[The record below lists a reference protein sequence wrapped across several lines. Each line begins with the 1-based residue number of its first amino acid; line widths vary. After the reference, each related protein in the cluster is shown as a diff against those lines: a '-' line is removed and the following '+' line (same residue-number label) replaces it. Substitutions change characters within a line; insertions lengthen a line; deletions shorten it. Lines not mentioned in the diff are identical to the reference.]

1 VADLDPGLTAVLVV
15 AAFFLVWYYG
25 AFVYTR
31 RLARR
36 IGTELKR
43 AVVVLGG
50 TSKIQWFGP
59 GAFRMKTEGANP
71 PFQEFS
77 LTVTANPPFQEFS
90 LTVTLRP
97 REMPINWA
105 IGTAQGRRDA
115 ALVEASLRKDPRIEF
130 ELVDPKTRIGR
141 RRSRSKADWSKVS
154 LGGGELL
161 LSSDDERGARRIL
174 ESIDPS
180 TLDPIAALHVT
191 AGKQPGIAA
200 SVSVAPGAAAR
211 GIEAIRALAG
221 RLTA

>member
-1 VADLDPGLTAVLVV
+1 MADLDPGLTAVLVV

-77 LTVTANPPFQEFS
+77 LTVT
-90 LTVTLRP
+90 LRP

-115 ALVEASLRKDPRIEF
+115 ALVEASLRKDPRIGF

-141 RRSRSKADWSKVS
+141 RRTRSKADWSKVPV
-154 LGGGELL
+154 GGRELL

-174 ESIDPS
+174 ESIDPG

-191 AGKQPGIAA
+191 SGKQPGIAA
-200 SVSVAPGAAAR
+200 SVSVAPGAASR
-211 GIEAIRALAG
+211 GIAAIRALAE
-221 RLTA
+221 RLAV

>member
-1 VADLDPGLTAVLVV
+1 MQLAVVLLVAG
-15 AAFFLVWYYG
+15 FFSVWYYG

-59 GAFRMKTEGANP
+59 GAFRMKTEG
-71 PFQEFS
+71 
-77 LTVTANPPFQEFS
+77 ANPPFQEFS

-211 GIEAIRALAG
+211 GIEAIRALAE

>member
-1 VADLDPGLTAVLVV
+1 MADLDPGLTAVLVV

-59 GAFRMKTEGANP
+59 GAFRMKTEG
-71 PFQEFS
+71 
-77 LTVTANPPFQEFS
+77 ANPPFQEFS

>member
-1 VADLDPGLTAVLVV
+1 MADLDPGLTAVLVV

-77 LTVTANPPFQEFS
+77 LTVT
-90 LTVTLRP
+90 LRP

-115 ALVEASLRKDPRIEF
+115 ALIEASLRKDPRIEF

-211 GIEAIRALAG
+211 GIEAIRALAE

>member
-1 VADLDPGLTAVLVV
+1 MADLDPGLTAVLVV

-77 LTVTANPPFQEFS
+77 LTVT
-90 LTVTLRP
+90 LRP

-105 IGTAQGRRDA
+105 IGTAQDRRDA

-180 TLDPIAALHVT
+180 ALDPIAALHVT

-211 GIEAIRALAG
+211 GIEAIRALAE

>member
-59 GAFRMKTEGANP
+59 GAFRMKTEG
-71 PFQEFS
+71 
-77 LTVTANPPFQEFS
+77 ANPPFQEFS

-211 GIEAIRALAG
+211 GIEAIRALAE

>member
-1 VADLDPGLTAVLVV
+1 MADLDPGLIAVLVI

-43 AVVVLGG
+43 AVVGLGG
-50 TSKIQWFGP
+50 TSKIQWFGTT
-59 GAFRMKTEGANP
+59 AFRMKTEGAD
-71 PFQEFS
+71 
-77 LTVTANPPFQEFS
+77 PPFQEFS

-130 ELVDPKTRIGR
+130 ELVDPQTRIGR
-141 RRSRSKADWSKVS
+141 RRSRSKAGWSNVS
-154 LGGGELL
+154 LGGSELL
-161 LSSDDERGARRIL
+161 LSSDDERSARRIL
-174 ESIDPS
+174 ESIDPG

-191 AGKQPGIAA
+191 SGKQPGIAA
-200 SVSVAPGAAAR
+200 SVSVAPGAASR
-211 GIEAIRALAG
+211 GIAAIRALAE
-221 RLTA
+221 RLAA

>member
-1 VADLDPGLTAVLVV
+1 LIAVLVI

-43 AVVVLGG
+43 AVVGLGG
-50 TSKIQWFGP
+50 TSKIQWFGTT
-59 GAFRMKTEGANP
+59 AFRMKTEGAD
-71 PFQEFS
+71 
-77 LTVTANPPFQEFS
+77 PPFQEFS

-130 ELVDPKTRIGR
+130 ELVDPQTRIGR
-141 RRSRSKADWSKVS
+141 RRSRSKAGWSNVS
-154 LGGGELL
+154 LGGSELL
-161 LSSDDERGARRIL
+161 LSSDDERSARRIL
-174 ESIDPS
+174 ESIDPG

-191 AGKQPGIAA
+191 SGKQPGIAA
-200 SVSVAPGAAAR
+200 SVSVAPGAASR
-211 GIEAIRALAG
+211 GIAAIRALAE
-221 RLTA
+221 RLAA

>member
-43 AVVVLGG
+43 AVVGLGG
-50 TSKIQWFGP
+50 TSKIQWFGTT
-59 GAFRMKTEGANP
+59 AFRMKTEG
-71 PFQEFS
+71 
-77 LTVTANPPFQEFS
+77 ANPPFQEFS

-130 ELVDPKTRIGR
+130 ELVNPQTRIGR
-141 RRSRSKADWSKVS
+141 RRSRSKAGWSNVS
-154 LGGGELL
+154 LGGSELL
-161 LSSDDERGARRIL
+161 LSSDDERSARRIL
-174 ESIDPS
+174 ESIDPG
-180 TLDPIAALHVT
+180 TLGPIAALHVT

-211 GIEAIRALAG
+211 GIAAIRALAE
-221 RLTA
+221 RLAG

>member
-1 VADLDPGLTAVLVV
+1 MADLDPGLIAVLVI

-43 AVVVLGG
+43 AVVGLGG
-50 TSKIQWFGP
+50 TSKIQWFGTT
-59 GAFRMKTEGANP
+59 AFRMKTEGAD
-71 PFQEFS
+71 
-77 LTVTANPPFQEFS
+77 PPFQEFS

-130 ELVDPKTRIGR
+130 ELVDPQTRIGR
-141 RRSRSKADWSKVS
+141 RRSRSKAGWSNVS
-154 LGGGELL
+154 LGGSELL
-161 LSSDDERGARRIL
+161 LSSDDERSARRIL
-174 ESIDPS
+174 ESIDPG

-191 AGKQPGIAA
+191 SGKQPGIAA
-200 SVSVAPGAAAR
+200 SVSVAPGAASR
-211 GIEAIRALAG
+211 GIAAIRALAE
-221 RLTA
+221 RLAV

>member
-1 VADLDPGLTAVLVV
+1 VADLDPGLIAVLVI

-31 RLARR
+31 RLAGR

-43 AVVVLGG
+43 SVVGLGG
-50 TSKIQWFGP
+50 TSKIQWFGTA
-59 GAFRMKTEGANP
+59 AFRMKTEG
-71 PFQEFS
+71 
-77 LTVTANPPFQEFS
+77 ANPPFQEFS

-130 ELVDPKTRIGR
+130 ELVDPQTRIGR
-141 RRSRSKADWSKVS
+141 RRSRSKEGWSNVS
-154 LGGGELL
+154 LGGSELL
-161 LSSDDERGARRIL
+161 LSSDDERSARRIL
-174 ESIDPS
+174 ESIDPG

-211 GIEAIRALAG
+211 GIAAIRALAE
-221 RLTA
+221 RLAG

>member
-1 VADLDPGLTAVLVV
+1 MADLDPGLITVLVI

-43 AVVVLGG
+43 AVVGLGG
-50 TSKIQWFGP
+50 TSKIQWFGTT
-59 GAFRMKTEGANP
+59 AFRMKTEGAD
-71 PFQEFS
+71 
-77 LTVTANPPFQEFS
+77 PPFQEFS

-130 ELVDPKTRIGR
+130 ELVDPQTRIGR
-141 RRSRSKADWSKVS
+141 RRSRSKAGWSNVS
-154 LGGGELL
+154 LGGSELL
-161 LSSDDERGARRIL
+161 LSSDDERSARRIL
-174 ESIDPS
+174 ESIDPG

-191 AGKQPGIAA
+191 SGKQPGIAA
-200 SVSVAPGAAAR
+200 SVSVAPGAASR
-211 GIEAIRALAG
+211 GIAAIRALAE
-221 RLTA
+221 RLAA

>member
-1 VADLDPGLTAVLVV
+1 VADLDPGLIAVLVI

-43 AVVVLGG
+43 AVVGLGG
-50 TSKIQWFGP
+50 TSKIQWFGTT
-59 GAFRMKTEGANP
+59 AFRMKTEGAD
-71 PFQEFS
+71 
-77 LTVTANPPFQEFS
+77 PPFQEFS

-130 ELVDPKTRIGR
+130 ELVDPQTRIGR
-141 RRSRSKADWSKVS
+141 RRSRSKAGWSNVS
-154 LGGGELL
+154 LGGSELL
-161 LSSDDERGARRIL
+161 LSSDDERSARRIL
-174 ESIDPS
+174 ESIDPG

-191 AGKQPGIAA
+191 SGKQPGIAA
-200 SVSVAPGAAAR
+200 SVSVAPGAASR
-211 GIEAIRALAG
+211 GIAAIRALAE
-221 RLTA
+221 RLAV

>member
-1 VADLDPGLTAVLVV
+1 MADLDPGLTAVLVV

-77 LTVTANPPFQEFS
+77 LTVT
-90 LTVTLRP
+90 LRP

-115 ALVEASLRKDPRIEF
+115 ALIEASLRKDPRIEF

-161 LSSDDERGARRIL
+161 LSSDNERGARRIL

-211 GIEAIRALAG
+211 GIEAIRALAE

>member
-1 VADLDPGLTAVLVV
+1 VADLDPGLIAVLVI

-43 AVVVLGG
+43 AVVGLGG
-50 TSKIQWFGP
+50 TSKIQWFGTT
-59 GAFRMKTEGANP
+59 AFRMKTEGAD
-71 PFQEFS
+71 
-77 LTVTANPPFQEFS
+77 PPFQEFS

-130 ELVDPKTRIGR
+130 ELVDPQTRIGR
-141 RRSRSKADWSKVS
+141 RRSRSKAGWSNVS
-154 LGGGELL
+154 LGGSELL
-161 LSSDDERGARRIL
+161 LSSDDERSARRIL
-174 ESIDPS
+174 ESIDPG

-191 AGKQPGIAA
+191 SGKQPGIAA
-200 SVSVAPGAAAR
+200 SVSVAPGAASR
-211 GIEAIRALAG
+211 GIAAIRALAE
-221 RLTA
+221 RLAA

>member
-1 VADLDPGLTAVLVV
+1 MADLDPGLTAVLVV

-59 GAFRMKTEGANP
+59 GAFRMKTEG
-71 PFQEFS
+71 
-77 LTVTANPPFQEFS
+77 ANPPFQEFS

-200 SVSVAPGAAAR
+200 SVSVAPGAASR
-211 GIEAIRALAG
+211 GIEAIRALAE

>member
-1 VADLDPGLTAVLVV
+1 MVDLDPGVVAVLLV

-25 AFVYTR
+25 AFVYSR

-50 TSKIQWFGP
+50 TSKIQWFGTT
-59 GAFRMKTEGANP
+59 AFRMTTEGANP

-77 LTVTANPPFQEFS
+77 V
-90 LTVTLRP
+90 TVTLRP

-115 ALVEASLRKDPRIEF
+115 ALVEASLRKDPRVGF
-130 ELVDPKTRIGR
+130 ELVDSHTRIGQ
-141 RRSRSKADWSKVS
+141 RRSRSKAGWSNVS
-154 LGGGELL
+154 FGGRELL
-161 LSSDDERGARRIL
+161 LSADDERSVRRLL
-174 ESIDPS
+174 ENIDAD
-180 TLDPIAALHVT
+180 TLAPIAALHVT

-200 SVSVAPGAAAR
+200 SVSVAPGAASR
-211 GIEAIRALAG
+211 GIAAIRALAEQLAG
-221 RLTA
+221 